1 MMMLLISLQKE
12 EIFKLLMQF
21 LEIQQ
26 VFLVGDF
33 LYSRSFQMMVKI
45 DNMSVMQVLADAT
58 NKISEGEV
66 LQLINSH
73 NPQINET
80 QYFEVIDFKTAK
92 LI

>member
-1 MMMLLISLQKE
+1 
-12 EIFKLLMQF
+12 MQF

-45 DNMSVMQVLADAT
+45 DDMSVMKVLADAT